1 MLAARML
8 AFSSKALF
16 DGLFR
21 TDFLPREM
29 SADTLGFNVLKLYCM
44 EY

>member
-1 MLAARML
+1 ML

-16 DGLFR
+16 DGLFS

-29 SADTLGFNVLKLYCM
+29 SADTLEVNVVKLYFK